1 MSVAVEHDLLTRC
14 PLFDGIDPEHT
25 GRVASLVRRVWFSE
39 GDRIYRQADVA
50 DAFYVLEQGEVEV
63 TFHPLWGFEP
73 PDEEGGARTS
83 RPELSYATRRPS
95 HPFGWSAFVEPH
107 RYRATATALRPT
119 ALLRLERATLDAYAD
134 EHPDFALGFARQTL
148 WLVGARLRSLRLRLL
163 AQRYAAQEEA
173 IRALLVEHGDHL
185 SVASPLHRVPL
196 LLAHRLTLEDA
207 FRIIDELSSTA
218 SGVERELAILISE
231 LLQEVRTELQLFRR
245 LQEIY
250 ELVASAPTELG
261 PEEIRRRCLVAFTR
275 LFSDTRHVIVGDQ
288 HLPERPGHIFVMNH
302 LVNHPD
308 NLLPNDFVL
317 TLDTHFV
324 SSMILLRRYG
334 DAPIRV
340 VRKSAPGE
348 RGHQRFFDRLGYLYV
363 YSGNVDPRGGDP
375 HSTPQSRRLFL
386 DAAAA
391 ELQAGRNVVICP
403 EGTSVPT
410 EQSPVAFRAGA
421 FRLAAHAEPEPLL
434 VPIAVANFDKK
445 LTRTRTAAVIGEPW
459 RLSDHVPR
467 GASADVLH
475 RFVNEAVQ
483 PTMGNMVREAVRV
496 ADAP

>member
-1 MSVAVEHDLLTRC
+1 VSVAVEHDLLGRC
-14 PLFDGIDPEHT
+14 PLFEGIDSAHT
-25 GRVASLVRRVWFSE
+25 GRLASLVRRMWFAE
-39 GDRIYRQADVA
+39 GERIYRQGDVA

-63 TFHPLWGFEP
+63 AFHPLWAFEP
-73 PDEEGGARTS
+73 PDEEGGARTT
-83 RPELSYATRRPS
+83 RPELTYVTRRPS
-95 HPFGWSAFVEPH
+95 HPFGWSAFVEPN

-207 FRIIDELSSTA
+207 FRIIDELSSA
-218 SGVERELAILISE
+218 AGGVERELAILISE
-231 LLQEVRTELQLFRR
+231 LLQEVRAELQLFRR

-250 ELVASAPTELG
+250 ELVASAPAELE
-261 PEEIRRRCLVAFTR
+261 PEEIRMRCLVAFAR
-275 LFSDTRHVIVGDQ
+275 LFSDTRHVIAGER

-324 SSMILLRRYG
+324 SSMVLLRRYG

-391 ELQAGRNVVICP
+391 ELAAGRNVVICP

-459 RLSDHVPR
+459 RLSEHVPR
-467 GASADVLH
+467 GAGVDRLH
-475 RFVNEAVQ
+475 RFVNESVH
-483 PTMGNMVREAVRV
+483 PTMANMVREAVRL